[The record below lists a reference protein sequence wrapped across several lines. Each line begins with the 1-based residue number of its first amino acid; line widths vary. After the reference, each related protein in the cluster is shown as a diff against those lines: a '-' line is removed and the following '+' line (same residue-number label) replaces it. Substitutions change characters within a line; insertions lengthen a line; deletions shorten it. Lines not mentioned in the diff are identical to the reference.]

1 MRVFG
6 DFSGLGGSLTI
17 LADPL
22 MLVLGASGL
31 LCLPA
36 CSLGPQKCYFL
47 SIFTDKYHFWV
58 KCRHLTDSRGR
69 WWCSGALWWCSLG
82 WVMCSGAGAVC
93 WWVFALVLDHPV
105 TLGVETGRE
114 TPIFIG
120 RSRPFSLSG
129 ALGVGDGWS
138 CGGATCAL
146 GDGLQCGTQ

>member
-1 MRVFG
+1 
-6 DFSGLGGSLTI
+6 
-17 LADPL
+17 
-22 MLVLGASGL
+22 
-31 LCLPA
+31 
-36 CSLGPQKCYFL
+36 
-47 SIFTDKYHFWV
+47 
-58 KCRHLTDSRGR
+58 
-69 WWCSGALWWCSLG
+69 
-82 WVMCSGAGAVC
+82 MCSGAGAVC

-146 GDGLQCGTQ
+146 GDGLQCGTQLHRQTSHREALGIADGGEPSIFSLKIAGDPPSALSGSPCGGARGSPKGSF